1 LSSALGGTD
10 LTFPIFADSDPAPR
24 WLEFDVTGLSGRE
37 LDLTL
42 TRRSEWIMIS
52 EVEFAIVPEPSTLAM
67 LGMGLVG
74 LLVLTWRRKK
84 KPA

>member
-1 LSSALGGTD
+1 
-10 LTFPIFADSDPAPR
+10 
-24 WLEFDVTGLSGRE
+24 
-37 LDLTL
+37 
-42 TRRSEWIMIS
+42 MIS